1 MKGFSDFGTLKC
13 CIIGSCDVGKTSI
26 IQQHLKQSSQTE
38 ATLGAIYWVLN
49 HTTSDGNI
57 IKIDFW
63 DTAGQERYNSLI
75 PMYTRNTDI
84 ILLTFDISRKDTFLD
99 LERWIDILI
108 NPHINLEKIQ
118 IILLGNKSDLEIFRQ
133 VELSEIDMF
142 VKKHSDKNIYY
153 LETSARTGSNIET
166 LFHKIYGIAED
177 KMKIEKI
184 KQQEDILDQKI
195 INLCPKKYNYSNS
208 YFPNCCN

>member
-49 HTTSDGNI
+49 HTTPDGNI

-84 ILLTFDISRKDTFLD
+84 ILLTFDISRKDSFLD
-99 LERWIDILI
+99 LERWLDLLDQ
-108 NPHINLEKIQ
+108 PHIKLENIQ

-133 VELSEIDMF
+133 VEQPEIDIF
-142 VKKHSDKNIYY
+142 LKKHLDKKICY

-166 LFHKIYGIAED
+166 LFQKIYGIAND

-184 KQQEDILDQKI
+184 KQQEEIIDQKI
-195 INLCPKKYNYSNS
+195 IHLLPKKYNYNNS
-208 YFPNCCN
+208 YFSDCC